1 MKMKNNINRMFK
13 EDFFD
18 AGKEEP
24 GIYKTYQFEN
34 MYPVF
39 KDLATSIKR
48 QFNPTKVLDV
58 GCAKGF
64 LVKAFE
70 DVGINAW
77 GVDISEYAISKAPED
92 IRSKLYR
99 VDLNRDILPF
109 EDEYFDFVTFLGT
122 IEYLNNHKHAIN
134 EIKRVLRDGG
144 GSLLG
149 NNL

>member
-1 MKMKNNINRMFK
+1 MFE
-13 EDFFD
+13 EDYFD
-18 AGKEEP
+18 GGKEEL
-24 GIYKTYQFEN
+24 GVFKAYQFEN
-34 MYPVF
+34 VYPGSKV
-39 KDLATSIKR
+39 LAASIKS

-77 GVDISEYAISKAPED
+77 GVDVSEYAISNAPVD

-109 EDEYFDFVTFLGT
+109 KDEYFDFVTFLGT
-122 IEYLNNHKHAIN
+122 IEYLDNYKHIIN

-144 GSLLG
+144 GSLFE